1 MYHFNNREETS
12 GVIKVRRILCQT
24 LVANALQC
32 QMKVVQR
39 IKSVVETPPE
49 ESLASSQLC

>member
-1 MYHFNNREETS
+1 MYNFNNTEETS